1 MLYYLLEE
9 ADSARCYTN
18 HALDQFLEHL
28 LDSNITNIIRIGSR
42 SKSPRV
48 AARALHEVARKSE
61 QSQRT
66 KYEGWLIAKARD
78 ELTEVGNN
86 IEAAC
91 KQLLAPTSPAILKAF
106 LEAKYPAAFSDIFG
120 EVEDDEG
127 FVKVRKRSR
136 NVHRDAEYM
145 LQDWLEGRFESKQGH
160 SNRPLEQLREASVL
174 PLSHI
179 ERQRLLEVWREE
191 MKEQAMEELLQGA
204 VAHGEERQSISRQR
218 NEQDR
223 RCLQQSH
230 VIGLTTTGFASHA
243 ELIRSLNAK
252 VLICEE
258 AAEVLEAHILTALVP
273 AVEHAILIGDHL
285 QLRPQI
291 MKHEFSVEN
300 PRGGQAYGLNT
311 SLFERMVEVERYG
324 GKRFPVAKLD
334 TQRRMYPSI
343 ANLIRRTLYP
353 GLKDYPSTAQHA
365 GVPGMA
371 KRLFW
376 MDHRNLEASED
387 KLELI
392 QTSHANEFEADL
404 VIGLVRHLSRQ
415 GVYKS
420 GEIAVLSPYLRQLFE
435 LKRKLASTLEVIVG
449 DRDQEQLDEAIE
461 AGELDETV
469 ETSVEPRQVMK
480 KGALLSSVRVAT
492 VDNFQVYITS
502 PTLEGYRI
510 SSNCGISG

>member
-1 MLYYLLEE
+1 MGVTLFSKKKET
-9 ADSARCYTN
+9 DFSSRCYTN

-48 AARALHEVARKSE
+48 AARALHEIAQNAE
-61 QSQRT
+61 RT
-66 KYEGWLIAKARD
+66 KYERYLVAKARD
-78 ELTEVGNN
+78 ELTEIENN
-86 IEAAC
+86 VDAAC
-91 KQLLAPTSPAILKAF
+91 KQLLDPTSPATLKTF
-106 LEAKYPAAFSDIFG
+106 LESAYPDAFNDIFG

-127 FVKVRKRSR
+127 FMRVRKKYRGVR
-136 NVHRDAEYM
+136 RDAESM
-145 LQDWLEGRFESKQGH
+145 LNDWLEGRFESKKLGH
-160 SNRPLEQLREASVL
+160 SNRPLEQLQTTSVL
-174 PLSHI
+174 ALSRI
-179 ERQRLLEVWREE
+179 DRQRLLEIWYEE
-191 MKEQAMEELLQGA
+191 VKEQASQQLLQAA

-218 NEQDR
+218 NEQER
-223 RCLQQSH
+223 RCLQESH

-243 ELIRSLNAK
+243 DLIRSINAK

-258 AAEVLEAHILTALVP
+258 AAEVLEAHILTALLP
-273 AVEHAILIGDHL
+273 TMEHAILIGDHL

-324 GKRFPVAKLD
+324 GKKYPVAKLD

-343 ANLIRRTLYP
+343 ASLIRNTLYP
-353 GLKDYPSTAQHA
+353 ELKDYPSTAQHA
-365 GVPGMA
+365 EVPGMA

-387 KLELI
+387 SLELI
-392 QTSHANEFEADL
+392 QTSHANEFEADM
-404 VIGLVRHLSRQ
+404 VVALVRHLSRQ
-415 GVYKS
+415 GVYKN
-420 GEIAVLSPYLRQLFE
+420 GEIAVLSPYLRQLF
-435 LKRKLASTLEVIVG
+435 LLRQKLASALEVIVG

-461 AGELDETV
+461 AGELEVPVDP
-469 ETSVEPRQVMK
+469 SIAPARVMK

-502 PTLEGYRI
+502 PI
-510 SSNCGISG
+510 CPSNATVYHLT